1 MDISI
6 FVDKKMI
13 PTTENLI
20 ESLSGTYELWNDLT
34 GYVHLKYP
42 SAIDE
47 WKYSGDKYGWSFR
60 IKDKKRVILYLLP
73 RDKFF
78 KTAFV
83 FGQKAT
89 DAVMNSRISDKIKSE
104 LESARVYAEG
114 RGIRIDVNNDII
126 INDIKKLIDIK
137 IEH

>member
-13 PTTENLI
+13 PTNENLK
-20 ESLSGTYELWNDLT
+20 ESLNGTYDLWKDLT

-42 SAIDE
+42 SAVDE

-60 IKDKKRVILYLLP
+60 IKDTKRVIVYLLP

-89 DAVMNSRISDKIKSE
+89 DAVMNSRISENIKSE
-104 LESARVYAEG
+104 LESAKVYAEG
-114 RGIRIDVNNDII
+114 RGIRIDVENEKI
-126 INDIKKLIDIK
+126 INNIKKLIDIK